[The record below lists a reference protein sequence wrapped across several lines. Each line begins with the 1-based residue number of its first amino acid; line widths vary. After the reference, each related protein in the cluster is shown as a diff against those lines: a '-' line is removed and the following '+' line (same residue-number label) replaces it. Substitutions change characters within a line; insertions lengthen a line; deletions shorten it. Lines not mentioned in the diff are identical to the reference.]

1 MFKRLA
7 TLLLALGISA
17 ASAQTSPPSS
27 SPTWPPLPT
36 TGFISGRAATDK
48 DVADGNAIFVLK
60 AYGGYFGRPMDI
72 VIPQYAYMIKRGE
85 KPVPVIVVQ
94 AEVGGGVKLFGVRG
108 LDGDKST
115 ARDFELKLLGTKPP
129 N

>member
-1 MFKRLA
+1 MFMRLA
-7 TLLLALGISA
+7 TVLLALVVSA
-17 ASAQTSPPSS
+17 ASAQTPPA
-27 SPTWPPLPT
+27 WPPLPT

-48 DVADGNAIFVLK
+48 DVADGAAIFVLK
-60 AYGGYFGRPMDI
+60 AYGAYFGKPMD
-72 VIPQYAYMIKRGE
+72 VAIPQYATMTKRGE

-94 AEVGGGVKLFGVRG
+94 AETGGGIKLFGVRG

-115 ARDFELKLLGTKPP
+115 ARDYELKLLGKKPP

>member
-1 MFKRLA
+1 MRVGLA

-17 ASAQTSPPSS
+17 AAAQASPPV
-27 SPTWPPLPT
+27 WPPLPT

-48 DVADGNAIFVLK
+48 DVADGNAVFVLK
-60 AYGGYFGRPMDI
+60 GYGVYFGKPMDV
-72 VIPQYAYMIKRGE
+72 VIPQYAYLTKRGE
-85 KPVPVIVVQ
+85 KPVPVIVIQ
-94 AEVGGGVKLFGVRG
+94 AEVGGGIKLFGVRG

-115 ARDFELKLLGTKPP
+115 ARDYELKLLGTKPP

>member
-1 MFKRLA
+1 MRLRLA
-7 TLLLALGISA
+7 TVILILAVSA
-17 ASAQTSPPSS
+17 VSAQTAPVN
-27 SPTWPPLPT
+27 WPPLPT

-48 DVADGNAIFVLK
+48 DVADGNAVFVLK
-60 AYGGYFGRPMDI
+60 AYGGYFGKPMDV
-72 VIPQYAYMIKRGE
+72 VIPQYAYLTKRGE

-94 AEVGGGVKLFGVRG
+94 AEVGGGIKLFGVRG

-115 ARDFELKLLGTKPP
+115 ARDYELKLLGTKPP

>member
-1 MFKRLA
+1 MFVRIA
-7 TLLLALGISA
+7 AFLLALGMAAA
-17 ASAQTSPPSS
+17 ASAQTAPVN
-27 SPTWPPLPT
+27 WPPLPAK
-36 TGFISGRAATDK
+36 GFVSGRPATDE
-48 DVADGNAIFVLK
+48 DIAAGNAVFVLK
-60 AYGGYFGRPMDI
+60 AYGSYFGKPMDI
-72 VIPQYAYMIKRGE
+72 AIPHYAYLTKAGE

-94 AEVGGGVKLFGVRG
+94 AEIGKGIKLFGVRG

>member
-1 MFKRLA
+1 MLLRLA

-17 ASAQTSPPSS
+17 ASAQTSPTAS
-27 SPTWPPLPT
+27 SPAWPPLPT
-36 TGFISGRAATDK
+36 TGFVSGRAATDK

-60 AYGGYFGRPMDI
+60 GYGAYFGKPMDI
-72 VIPQYAYMIKRGE
+72 VIPQYAYLTKRGE
-85 KPVPVIVVQ
+85 KPVPVIVIQ
-94 AEVGGGVKLFGVRG
+94 AEVGGGIKMFGVRG

-115 ARDFELKLLGTKPP
+115 ARDYELKLLGTKPP

>member
-1 MFKRLA
+1 MFARLA
-7 TLLLALGISA
+7 AFLLALGIATA
-17 ASAQTSPPSS
+17 ASAQPAAVN
-27 SPTWPPLPT
+27 WPPLPT
-36 TGFISGRAATDK
+36 SGFVSGRTATDE
-48 DVADGNAIFVLK
+48 DVTAGNAVFVLK
-60 AYGGYFGRPMDI
+60 AYGTYFGKAMDI
-72 VIPQYAYMIKRGE
+72 TIPQYAFLTKAGE

-94 AEVGGGVKLFGVRG
+94 AEIGKGIKLFGVRG

>member
-1 MFKRLA
+1 MRLRLA
-7 TLLLALGISA
+7 TVLLALAISA
-17 ASAQTSPPSS
+17 ASAQTSPPAL
-27 SPTWPPLPT
+27 SPAWPPLPT

-60 AYGGYFGRPMDI
+60 GYGVYFGKPMDI
-72 VIPQYAYMIKRGE
+72 AIPQYAYLTKRGE

-94 AEVGGGVKLFGVRG
+94 AETGGGIKLFGVRG

-115 ARDFELKLLGTKPP
+115 ARDYELKLLGARPP